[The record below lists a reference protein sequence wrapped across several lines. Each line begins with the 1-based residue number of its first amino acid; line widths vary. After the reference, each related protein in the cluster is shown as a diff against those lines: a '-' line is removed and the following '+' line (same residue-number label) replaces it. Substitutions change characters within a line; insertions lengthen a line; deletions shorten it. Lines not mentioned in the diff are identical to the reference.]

1 MTEAEEEAWAA
12 RGTDRRSLTLLC
24 KVLLQSEVV
33 DEVRGGRTLRAGGA
47 GHVGLDL
54 ESPPAPEMSR

>member
-1 MTEAEEEAWAA
+1 MTEAEEEAWVA
-12 RGTDRRSLTLLC
+12 RGTERRSLILLC

-47 GHVGLDL
+47 GHGLDL